1 MDLQQ
6 LRDIGGLV
14 SQTPVTKEITWTPPE
29 KDGVKQEEVIFTV
42 RVKKLSFG
50 MVERLWSAVETE
62 DRSNM
67 AAIISASILLGDE
80 GEERFSYEDA
90 FQLEPGLARSLMV
103 AIGEVNGTG
112 AAAAKN

>member
-14 SQTPVTKEITWTPPE
+14 SQTPVTKEITWTPPD
-29 KDGVKQEEVIFTV
+29 KDGVAQEPVIFTV

-50 MVERLWSAVETE
+50 MVERMWAVDIE

-67 AAIISASILLGDE
+67 ATVVSASILLGTE

-90 FQLEPGLARSLMV
+90 FQLEPGLARSLMT